1 MNGQVLKMIDFLLF
15 SACDRLSESNWS
27 AAAGYPGGVLQQ
39 WTAPYN
45 ATANGGAATA
55 AASNNNNNNNNHSAS
70 SLVSSTPPGVGVA
83 TASQPSRVVVIHRD
97 ERGFGFVVAG
107 DNPVFVQTVREGTA
121 SAMGLRRA
129 AGQKSQPHA
138 TGRRSSDSLIFSAHA
153 LFSPFRSF
161 IGYDDRIHQSTHD
174 DKLFIYFVHFF
185 SLVNAFNLQFRPFG
199 SPPIFFFPFSFRFA
213 GGAAE
218 RAGIV
223 KDDIIIKVFN
233 VH

>member
-55 AASNNNNNNNNHSAS
+55 AASNNNNNNNHSAS

-174 DKLFIYFVHFF
+174 DKLFIYLSISFHLLMLLTCNSVR
-185 SLVNAFNLQFRPFG
+185 LVRLQFF
-199 SPPIFFFPFSFRFA
+199 FRFLFGLQEGPLSEPA
-213 GGAAE
+213 L
-218 RAGIV
+218 
-223 KDDIIIKVFN
+223 
-233 VH
+233 